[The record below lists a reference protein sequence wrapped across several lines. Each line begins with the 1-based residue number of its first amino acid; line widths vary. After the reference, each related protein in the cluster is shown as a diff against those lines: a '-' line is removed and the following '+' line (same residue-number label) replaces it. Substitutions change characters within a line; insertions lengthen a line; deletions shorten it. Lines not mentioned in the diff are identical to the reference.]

1 MFDCSLEVV
10 DPSFVHGVMPRTH
23 IGRLELADAVAQLT
37 HLFEIPLYVAQR
49 WSIEDIKNSFTA
61 FKASEVSADLWKT
74 YVSKQSNTKPFDHGI
89 IYSYYKE
96 LTDVHTLEAWA
107 FFCLFLLVFPTGN
120 AISERGFSAMGAAH
134 TKERSELS
142 HKQVMAHVVIG
153 FNGPSVREFAE
164 SIDRESKEKV
174 GPEWWGFVHPNM

>member
-23 IGRLELADAVAQLT
+23 IDRLELADAVAQLT

-74 YVSKQSNTKPFDHGI
+74 YVSKRANSRRQNPLIMALFTRTTKQ
-89 IYSYYKE
+89 E
-96 LTDVHTLEAWA
+96 LTDVHTLEA
-107 FFCLFLLVFPTGN
+107 
-120 AISERGFSAMGAAH
+120 
-134 TKERSELS
+134 
-142 HKQVMAHVVIG
+142 
-153 FNGPSVREFAE
+153 
-164 SIDRESKEKV
+164 
-174 GPEWWGFVHPNM
+174 

>member
-23 IGRLELADAVAQLT
+23 IGRLVLADAVAQLT

-61 FKASEVSADLWKT
+61 FKASEVSADLWT
-74 YVSKQSNTKPFDHGI
+74 AYVSKQSKTKPFDHGI

-120 AISERGFSAMGAAH
+120 AISEREICAMGAACAYEGTFGIKSH
-134 TKERSELS
+134 AGDGTRSYWVQRAIS
-142 HKQVMAHVVIG
+142 TGVCRI
-153 FNGPSVREFAE
+153 N
-164 SIDRESKEKV
+164 
-174 GPEWWGFVHPNM
+174 

>member
-1 MFDCSLEVV
+1 MYTESCL
-10 DPSFVHGVMPRTH
+10 GCWPRTH
-23 IGRLELADAVAQLT
+23 IGRLELADTVAQLT
-37 HLFEIPLYVAQR
+37 NLFEIPLCVAQR

-61 FKASEVSADLWKT
+61 FIASEVSVDLWKT
-74 YVSKQSNTKPFDHGI
+74 YVSKQESKKKPFDHGI

-134 TKERSELS
+134 AKERSELS

-164 SIDRESKEKV
+164 LIDRESKEKV
-174 GPEWWGFVHPNM
+174 GPEWWGFVHPSNVTYCS